1 MQSDTL
7 FPSTHAT
14 WITVQLDA
22 IDRGDAAHAD
32 RAIRALRDHVMRR
45 YYEPLSAYLSATGYR
60 DVDAPSALVAGYF
73 VERFADSANIGRWR
87 ASGLPLRRWLM
98 NGLLLWVRGEIRRR
112 RTHSTRE
119 RPLADGLLA
128 DTPTAEAVFE
138 REWARGILSDACELV
153 ERALHDAGDAQRWS
167 LFARHVLDGR
177 TYDEIAREAGVRAS
191 DARNATRMV
200 RERVDAALARLL
212 VDEGVPPADVPLE
225 LARIHS
231 IIGEGRP

>member
-14 WITVQLDA
+14 WITLQLDA
-22 IDRGDAAHAD
+22 IDRGDSSDSD
-32 RAIRALRDHVMRR
+32 RAVRALRDHVMRR

-73 VERFADSANIGRWR
+73 VERFADSANIDRWR
-87 ASGLPLRRWLM
+87 LSGLPLRRWLM

-119 RPLADGLLA
+119 RPLAGDILA
-128 DTPTAEAVFE
+128 ETPTAEAVFE

-153 ERALHDAGDAQRWS
+153 ERALHDAGDARRWS

-177 TYDEIAREAGVRAS
+177 TYEEIARETGVRAS

-200 RERVDAALARLL
+200 RERIDAALARLL
-212 VDEGVPPADVPLE
+212 LDEGVPPADVRLE
-225 LARIHS
+225 LARIHAL
-231 IIGEGRP
+231 IGEGRA